1 MHSKAFASAVEN
13 TLLCFLC
20 SLSLQ
25 PSLMPFSFPLIFHDD
40 KKDEKK
46 IIGNACSCVTL
57 PLNIAFCQGKH
68 KKWTIFSLIKL
79 LFDINVVK

>member
-13 TLLCFLC
+13 TFLY
-20 SLSLQ
+20 SLSLFNF
-25 PSLMPFSFPLIFHDD
+25 SLTPFSFPLIFHDD

-46 IIGNACSCVTL
+46 VIGNARSHVTL

-68 KKWTIFSLIKL
+68 NKNWTIFNLIKL
-79 LFDINVVK
+79 LFDINVV

>member
-13 TLLCFLC
+13 TFLC
-20 SLSLQ
+20 SLFNL
-25 PSLMPFSFPLIFHDD
+25 SLMPFSFPLIFHDD

-46 IIGNACSCVTL
+46 VMGNAHSHATL

-68 KKWTIFSLIKL
+68 NK
-79 LFDINVVK
+79 N